1 MRKSTAPLLLFLTL
15 SHSLF
20 AATDVPTVQ
29 TPLAN
34 TSVPMNTGIPATD
47 LTTTFTVPGVTNAI
61 VQMQMAWGTANKGTV
76 NIQMAPASAP
86 NTVTNFLNYVN
97 AGKYTNTVVHRS
109 AVQQAGVSNITIIQ
123 GGSFQ
128 SPAFGTVPTNPPINL
143 EYSLLNT
150 KGTIAMAR
158 ETGPNTATSG
168 WFFNV
173 IDNTTAFAPGVNSP
187 DGYAAFGHVIGTGMT
202 VVEAISALP
211 TYDASVLNPDF
222 TNMPLAGY
230 TNPPGYVNANA
241 VRVTSASVVPLFP
254 TTLAVNVVASSTTSN
269 IVTVSN
275 PPAGF
280 QVGAA
285 FLGTK
290 VTAIAG
296 NQVTLLN
303 NADRSI
309 SVQTSVSASKAGET
323 SVVNFSLAVNN
334 PALVTASLAG
344 SSLNLSVKSN
354 RGGFADIAVNAT
366 DTNGN
371 TAQSK
376 FRLSVAGGLI
386 ATSVT
391 GDANNDGITDFVFQ
405 NGAGQLFEWFLD
417 GTGTTINFATGAGL
431 KPGSKFLYGGGL
443 GDWRL
448 AARADVNNDGIPD
461 LIFQNS
467 IGQIYRWLLDG
478 SGNPINFATG
488 TGLKPGSGFLYGG
501 GLGDWRIV
509 AVADINGD
517 GIPDL
522 VFQNSAG
529 QIYRWLLDGSGNAI
543 NFTTGTG
550 LKPGSGYL
558 YGSGLGGWRVVAV
571 ADINGDGFPDLVY
584 QNSVG
589 QIYRWH
595 LDGTGNT
602 INYSTGAGL
611 KPGSGFLY
619 GSGLGG
625 WRIVAVADING
636 DGIPDLVFQNSAG
649 HIYKWY
655 LDGTGNTISF
665 ATSSGLKPGY
675 GYLYPSALGDWR
687 IR

>member
-1 MRKSTAPLLLFLTL
+1 MRKSTAPLVLFLTL

-29 TPLAN
+29 TPLADI
-34 TSVPMNTGIPATD
+34 SVPLNTGIPATD
-47 LTTTFTVPGVTNAI
+47 LATIFTVPGVTNAI

-97 AGKYTNTVVHRS
+97 AGTYTNTVVHRS
-109 AVQQAGVSNITIIQ
+109 IVGTPPAGFSIIQ
-123 GGSFQ
+123 GGEFQ
-128 SPAFGTVPTNPPINL
+128 WPAFGTVATNAPINM
-143 EYSLLNT
+143 EFSLANT
-150 KGTIAMAR
+150 RGTIAMAR
-158 ETGPNTATSG
+158 TSALNSATSG

-173 IDNTTAFAPGVNSP
+173 IDNTGVFNS
-187 DGYAAFGHVIGTGMT
+187 GNQYAAFGTVIGSGMT
-202 VVEAISALP
+202 VVDAVNALP
-211 TYDASVLNPDF
+211 TYDATSLNAAF
-222 TNMPLAGY
+222 TNYPLSGY
-230 TNPPGYVNANA
+230 TNPPGYVNANS
-241 VRVTSASVVPLFP
+241 VRVTNALVVPLFP
-254 TTLAVNVVASSTTSN
+254 STLVVDVTSSSTTSN

-323 SVVNFSLAVNN
+323 SVVSFSLAVNN

-550 LKPGSGYL
+550 LKPGSGFL
-558 YGSGLGGWRVVAV
+558 YGGGLGDWRVVA
-571 ADINGDGFPDLVY
+571 
-584 QNSVG
+584 
-589 QIYRWH
+589 
-595 LDGTGNT
+595 T
-602 INYSTGAGL
+602 
-611 KPGSGFLY
+611 
-619 GSGLGG
+619 
-625 WRIVAVADING
+625 ADING

-649 HIYKWY
+649 QIYNWL
-655 LDGTGNTISF
+655 LDGSGNAINFTTGT
-665 ATSSGLKPGY
+665 GLKPGSGFLY
-675 GYLYPSALGDWR
+675 GGGLGDWR

>member
-1 MRKSTAPLLLFLTL
+1 MRKSTAPLVLFLTL

-20 AATDVPTVQ
+20 AAADVPTVQ
-29 TPLAN
+29 TPLADI
-34 TSVPMNTGIPATD
+34 SVPLNTGIPATD
-47 LTTTFTVPGVTNAI
+47 LATIFTVPGVTNAI

-97 AGKYTNTVVHRS
+97 AGTYTNTVVHRS
-109 AVQQAGVSNITIIQ
+109 IVGTPPAGFSIIQ
-123 GGSFQ
+123 GGEFQ
-128 SPAFGTVPTNPPINL
+128 WPAFGTVATNAPINM
-143 EYSLLNT
+143 EFSLANT
-150 KGTIAMAR
+150 RGTIAMAR
-158 ETGPNTATSG
+158 TSALNSATSG

-173 IDNTTAFAPGVNSP
+173 IDNTGVFNS
-187 DGYAAFGHVIGTGMT
+187 GNQYAAFGTVIGSGMT
-202 VVEAISALP
+202 VVDAVNALP
-211 TYDASVLNPDF
+211 TYNATSLNAAF
-222 TNMPLAGY
+222 TNYPLSGY
-230 TNPPGYVNANA
+230 TSPPGYVNANA
-241 VRVTSASVVPLFP
+241 VRVTNASVVPLFP
-254 TTLAVNVVASSTTSN
+254 TTLVVDVTSSSTTSN

-309 SVQTSVSASKAGET
+309 GVQTSVSASKAGET
-323 SVVNFSLAVNN
+323 SVVSFSLAVNN

-448 AARADVNNDGIPD
+448 AARAEVNNDGIPD

-501 GLGDWRIV
+501 GLGDWRI
-509 AVADINGD
+509 
-517 GIPDL
+517 
-522 VFQNSAG
+522 
-529 QIYRWLLDGSGNAI
+529 R
-543 NFTTGTG
+543 
-550 LKPGSGYL
+550 
-558 YGSGLGGWRVVAV
+558 
-571 ADINGDGFPDLVY
+571 
-584 QNSVG
+584 
-589 QIYRWH
+589 
-595 LDGTGNT
+595 
-602 INYSTGAGL
+602 
-611 KPGSGFLY
+611 
-619 GSGLGG
+619 
-625 WRIVAVADING
+625 
-636 DGIPDLVFQNSAG
+636 
-649 HIYKWY
+649 
-655 LDGTGNTISF
+655 
-665 ATSSGLKPGY
+665 
-675 GYLYPSALGDWR
+675 
-687 IR
+687 

>member
-1 MRKSTAPLLLFLTL
+1 MRKSTAPLVLFLTL

-20 AATDVPTVQ
+20 AAADVPTVQ
-29 TPLAN
+29 TPLADI
-34 TSVPMNTGIPATD
+34 SVPLNTGIPATD
-47 LTTTFTVPGVTNAI
+47 LATIFTVPGVTNAI

-97 AGKYTNTVVHRS
+97 AGTYTNTVVHRS
-109 AVQQAGVSNITIIQ
+109 IVGTPPAGFSIIQ
-123 GGSFQ
+123 GGEFQ
-128 SPAFGTVPTNPPINL
+128 WPAFGTVATNAPINM
-143 EYSLLNT
+143 EFSLANT
-150 KGTIAMAR
+150 RGTIAMAR
-158 ETGPNTATSG
+158 TSALNSATSG

-173 IDNTTAFAPGVNSP
+173 IDNTGVFNS
-187 DGYAAFGHVIGTGMT
+187 GNQYAAFGTVIGSGMT
-202 VVEAISALP
+202 VVDAVNALP
-211 TYDASVLNPDF
+211 TYNATSLNAAF
-222 TNMPLAGY
+222 TNYPLSGY
-230 TNPPGYVNANA
+230 TSPPGYVNANA
-241 VRVTSASVVPLFP
+241 VRVTNASVVPLFP
-254 TTLAVNVVASSTTSN
+254 TTLVVDVTSSSTTSN

-309 SVQTSVSASKAGET
+309 GVQTSVSASKAGET
-323 SVVNFSLAVNN
+323 SVVSFSLAVNN

-376 FRLSVAGGLI
+376 FCLSVAGGLI

-417 GTGTTINFATGAGL
+417 GTGTTINYATGAGL
-431 KPGSKFLYGGGL
+431 KPGSKLLYGAGLGGL
-443 GDWRL
+443 RL
-448 AARADVNNDGIPD
+448 VARADVNNDGIPD

-467 IGQIYRWLLDG
+467 TGQIY
-478 SGNPINFATG
+478 
-488 TGLKPGSGFLYGG
+488 K
-501 GLGDWRIV
+501 
-509 AVADINGD
+509 
-517 GIPDL
+517 
-522 VFQNSAG
+522 
-529 QIYRWLLDGSGNAI
+529 WLLDGSGNAI
-543 NFTTGTG
+543 DFATSSG

-558 YGSGLGGWRVVAV
+558 YGSSLGGWRVVAV

>member
-97 AGKYTNTVVHRS
+97 AGTYTNTVVHRS
-109 AVQQAGVSNITIIQ
+109 IVGTPPAGFSIIQ
-123 GGSFQ
+123 GGEFQ
-128 SPAFGTVPTNPPINL
+128 WPAFGTVATNAPINM
-143 EYSLLNT
+143 EFSLANT
-150 KGTIAMAR
+150 RGTIAMAR
-158 ETGPNTATSG
+158 TSALNSATSG

-173 IDNTTAFAPGVNSP
+173 IDNTGVFNS
-187 DGYAAFGHVIGTGMT
+187 GNQYAAFGTVIGSGMT
-202 VVEAISALP
+202 VVDAVNALP
-211 TYDASVLNPDF
+211 TYNATSLNAAF
-222 TNMPLAGY
+222 TNYPLSGY
-230 TNPPGYVNANA
+230 TNPPGYVNANS
-241 VRVTSASVVPLFP
+241 VRVTNALVVPLFP
-254 TTLAVNVVASSTTSN
+254 STLVVDVTSSSTTSN

-323 SVVNFSLAVNN
+323 SVVSFSLAVNN

-550 LKPGSGYL
+550 LKPGSGFL
-558 YGSGLGGWRVVAV
+558 YGGGLGDWRVVA
-571 ADINGDGFPDLVY
+571 
-584 QNSVG
+584 
-589 QIYRWH
+589 
-595 LDGTGNT
+595 T
-602 INYSTGAGL
+602 
-611 KPGSGFLY
+611 
-619 GSGLGG
+619 
-625 WRIVAVADING
+625 ADING

-649 HIYKWY
+649 QIYKWL
-655 LDGTGNTISF
+655 LDGSGNAINFTTGT
-665 ATSSGLKPGY
+665 GLKPGSGFLY
-675 GYLYPSALGDWR
+675 GGGLGDWR

>member
-97 AGKYTNTVVHRS
+97 AGTYTNTVVHRS
-109 AVQQAGVSNITIIQ
+109 IVGTPPAGFSIIQ
-123 GGSFQ
+123 GGEFQ
-128 SPAFGTVPTNPPINL
+128 WPAFGTVATNAPINM
-143 EYSLLNT
+143 EFSLANT
-150 KGTIAMAR
+150 RGTIAMAR
-158 ETGPNTATSG
+158 TSALNSATSG

-173 IDNTTAFAPGVNSP
+173 IDNTGVFNS
-187 DGYAAFGHVIGTGMT
+187 GNQYAAFGTVIGSGMT
-202 VVEAISALP
+202 VVDAVNALP
-211 TYDASVLNPDF
+211 TYNA
-222 TNMPLAGY
+222 MPLSGY
-230 TNPPGYVNANA
+230 TSPPGYVNANS
-241 VRVTSASVVPLFP
+241 VRVTNASVVPLFP
-254 TTLAVNVVASSTTSN
+254 TTLVVDVTSSSTTSN

-323 SVVNFSLAVNN
+323 SVVSFALANNN

-344 SSLNLSVKSN
+344 SSLNLSLKNN

-366 DTNGN
+366 DSNGN

-417 GTGTTINFATGAGL
+417 GTGTTINYATGAGL

-448 AARADVNNDGIPD
+448 AARADMNNDGIPD

-467 IGQIYRWLLDG
+467 AGQLYKWLLDG
-478 SGNPINFATG
+478 SGNAINFATG
-488 TGLKPGSGFLYGG
+488 SGLKPGSGFLYTAGLGDWRVVAVADINGDGFPDLIFQNSAGQLYKWLLDGSGNAINFATGSGLKPGSGFLYGG
-501 GLGDWRIV
+501 GLSDWRVV

-529 QIYRWLLDGSGNAI
+529 QIYKWI
-543 NFTTGTG
+543 
-550 LKPGSGYL
+550 
-558 YGSGLGGWRVVAV
+558 
-571 ADINGDGFPDLVY
+571 
-584 QNSVG
+584 
-589 QIYRWH
+589 

-602 INYSTGAGL
+602 INFSTGTGI
-611 KPGSGFLY
+611 KPGYGYLY
-619 GSGLGG
+619 TGGLGD
-625 WRIVAVADING
+625 WRILAVADING
-636 DGIPDLVFQNSAG
+636 DGIPDLIFQNTAG
-649 HIYKWY
+649 QIYRWH
-655 LDGTGNTISF
+655 LDGTGSTINYS
-665 ATSSGLKPGY
+665 TGVGLKPGS
-675 GYLYPSALGDWR
+675 GFLYSAALGDWR

>member
-97 AGKYTNTVVHRS
+97 AGTYTNTVVHRS
-109 AVQQAGVSNITIIQ
+109 IVGTPPAGFSIIQ
-123 GGSFQ
+123 GGEFQ
-128 SPAFGTVPTNPPINL
+128 WPAFGTVATNAPINM
-143 EYSLLNT
+143 EFSLANT
-150 KGTIAMAR
+150 RGTIAMAR
-158 ETGPNTATSG
+158 TSALNSATSG

-173 IDNTTAFAPGVNSP
+173 IDNTGVFNS
-187 DGYAAFGHVIGTGMT
+187 GNQYAAFGTVIGSGMT
-202 VVEAISALP
+202 VVDAVNALP
-211 TYDASVLNPDF
+211 TYDATSLNAAF
-222 TNMPLAGY
+222 TNYPLSGY
-230 TNPPGYVNANA
+230 TNPPGYVNANS
-241 VRVTSASVVPLFP
+241 VRVTNALVVPLFP
-254 TTLAVNVVASSTTSN
+254 STLVVDVTSSSTTSN

-323 SVVNFSLAVNN
+323 SVVSFSLAVNN

-550 LKPGSGYL
+550 LKPGSGFL
-558 YGSGLGGWRVVAV
+558 YGGGLGDWRVVA
-571 ADINGDGFPDLVY
+571 
-584 QNSVG
+584 
-589 QIYRWH
+589 
-595 LDGTGNT
+595 T
-602 INYSTGAGL
+602 
-611 KPGSGFLY
+611 
-619 GSGLGG
+619 
-625 WRIVAVADING
+625 ADING

-649 HIYKWY
+649 QIYKWL
-655 LDGTGNTISF
+655 LDGSGNAINFTTGT
-665 ATSSGLKPGY
+665 GLKPGSGFLY
-675 GYLYPSALGDWR
+675 GGGLGDWR

>member
-97 AGKYTNTVVHRS
+97 AGTYTNTVVHRS
-109 AVQQAGVSNITIIQ
+109 IVGTPPAGFSIIQ
-123 GGSFQ
+123 GGEFQ
-128 SPAFGTVPTNPPINL
+128 WPAFGTVATNAPINM
-143 EYSLLNT
+143 EFSLANT
-150 KGTIAMAR
+150 RGTIAMAR
-158 ETGPNTATSG
+158 TSALNSATSG

-173 IDNTTAFAPGVNSP
+173 IDNTGVFNS
-187 DGYAAFGHVIGTGMT
+187 GNQYAAFGTVIGSGMT
-202 VVEAISALP
+202 VVDAVNALP
-211 TYDASVLNPDF
+211 TYNATSLNAAF
-222 TNMPLAGY
+222 TNYPLSGY
-230 TNPPGYVNANA
+230 TSPPGYVNANS
-241 VRVTSASVVPLFP
+241 VRVTNASVVPLFP
-254 TTLAVNVVASSTTSN
+254 TTLVVDVTSSSTTSN

-323 SVVNFSLAVNN
+323 SVVSFALANNN

-344 SSLNLSVKSN
+344 SSLNLSLKNN
-354 RGGFADIAVNAT
+354 RGGFAYIAVNAT
-366 DTNGN
+366 DSNGN

-417 GTGTTINFATGAGL
+417 GTGTTINYATGAGL

-448 AARADVNNDGIPD
+448 AARADMNNDGIPD

-467 IGQIYRWLLDG
+467 AGQIYKWLLDG
-478 SGNPINFATG
+478 SGNAINFATG
-488 TGLKPGSGFLYGG
+488 SGLKPGSGFLYGG
-501 GLGDWRIV
+501 GLSDWRVV

-529 QIYRWLLDGSGNAI
+529 QIYKWI
-543 NFTTGTG
+543 
-550 LKPGSGYL
+550 
-558 YGSGLGGWRVVAV
+558 
-571 ADINGDGFPDLVY
+571 
-584 QNSVG
+584 
-589 QIYRWH
+589 

-602 INYSTGAGL
+602 INFSTGTGI
-611 KPGSGFLY
+611 KPGYGYLY
-619 GSGLGG
+619 TGGLGD
-625 WRIVAVADING
+625 WRILAVADING
-636 DGIPDLVFQNSAG
+636 DGIPDLIFQNTAG
-649 HIYKWY
+649 QIYRWH
-655 LDGTGNTISF
+655 LDGTGSTINYS
-665 ATSSGLKPGY
+665 TGVGLKPGS
-675 GYLYPSALGDWR
+675 GFLYSAALGDWR

>member
-97 AGKYTNTVVHRS
+97 AGTYTNTVVHRS
-109 AVQQAGVSNITIIQ
+109 IVGTPPAGFSIIQ
-123 GGSFQ
+123 GGEFQ
-128 SPAFGTVPTNPPINL
+128 WPAFGTVATNAPINM
-143 EYSLLNT
+143 EFSLANT
-150 KGTIAMAR
+150 RGTIAMAR
-158 ETGPNTATSG
+158 TSALNSATSG

-173 IDNTTAFAPGVNSP
+173 IDNTGVFNS
-187 DGYAAFGHVIGTGMT
+187 GNQYAAFGTVIGSGMT
-202 VVEAISALP
+202 VVDAVNALP
-211 TYDASVLNPDF
+211 TYNATSLNAAF
-222 TNMPLAGY
+222 TNYPLSGY
-230 TNPPGYVNANA
+230 TNPPGYVNANS
-241 VRVTSASVVPLFP
+241 VRVTNALVVPLFP
-254 TTLAVNVVASSTTSN
+254 STLVVDVTSSSTTSN

-323 SVVNFSLAVNN
+323 SVVSFSLAVNN
-334 PALVTASLAG
+334 PALVTASLGG
-344 SSLNLSVKSN
+344 SALNLTLRKD
-354 RGGFADIAVNAT
+354 RGGFADITVNAT
-366 DTNGN
+366 DSNGN

-376 FRLSVAGGLI
+376 FRVNVTGGLI
-386 ATSVT
+386 ATST
-391 GDANNDGITDFVFQ
+391 FGDVNNDGITDFVFQ

-417 GTGTTINFATGAGL
+417 GTGTTINYATGAGL

-448 AARADVNNDGIPD
+448 AARADMNNDGIPD

-467 IGQIYRWLLDG
+467 AGQLYKWLLDG
-478 SGNPINFATG
+478 SGNAINFATG
-488 TGLKPGSGFLYGG
+488 SGLKPGSGFLYTAGLGDWRVVAVADINGDGFPDLIFQNSAGQLYKWLLDGSGNAINFATGSGLKPGSGFLYGG
-501 GLGDWRIV
+501 GLSDWRVV

-529 QIYRWLLDGSGNAI
+529 QIYKWI
-543 NFTTGTG
+543 
-550 LKPGSGYL
+550 
-558 YGSGLGGWRVVAV
+558 
-571 ADINGDGFPDLVY
+571 
-584 QNSVG
+584 
-589 QIYRWH
+589 

-602 INYSTGAGL
+602 INFSTGTGI
-611 KPGSGFLY
+611 KPGYGYLY
-619 GSGLGG
+619 TGGLGD
-625 WRIVAVADING
+625 WRILAVADING
-636 DGIPDLVFQNSAG
+636 DGIPDLIFQNTAG
-649 HIYKWY
+649 QIYRWH
-655 LDGTGNTISF
+655 LDGTGTTINYS
-665 ATSSGLKPGY
+665 TGVGLKPGS
-675 GYLYPSALGDWR
+675 GFLYSAALGDWR

>member
-97 AGKYTNTVVHRS
+97 AGTYTNTVVHRS
-109 AVQQAGVSNITIIQ
+109 IVGTPPAGFSIIQ
-123 GGSFQ
+123 GGEFQ
-128 SPAFGTVPTNPPINL
+128 WPAFGTVATNAPINM
-143 EYSLLNT
+143 EFSLANT
-150 KGTIAMAR
+150 RGTIAMAR
-158 ETGPNTATSG
+158 TSALNSATSG

-173 IDNTTAFAPGVNSP
+173 IDNTGVFNS
-187 DGYAAFGHVIGTGMT
+187 GNQYAAFGTVIGSGMT
-202 VVEAISALP
+202 VVDAVNALP
-211 TYDASVLNPDF
+211 TYNATSLNAAF
-222 TNMPLAGY
+222 TNYPLSGY
-230 TNPPGYVNANA
+230 TNPPGYVNANS
-241 VRVTSASVVPLFP
+241 VRVTNASVVPLFP
-254 TTLAVNVVASSTTSN
+254 TTLVVDVTSSSTTSN

-275 PPAGF
+275 PPVGF

-323 SVVNFSLAVNN
+323 SVVSFALANNN

-344 SSLNLSVKSN
+344 SSLNLSLKNN

-366 DTNGN
+366 DSNGN

-386 ATSVT
+386 PTSVT

-417 GTGTTINFATGAGL
+417 GTGTTINYATGAGL

-467 IGQIYRWLLDG
+467 
-478 SGNPINFATG
+478 
-488 TGLKPGSGFLYGG
+488 
-501 GLGDWRIV
+501 
-509 AVADINGD
+509 
-517 GIPDL
+517 
-522 VFQNSAG
+522 AG
-529 QIYRWLLDGSGNAI
+529 QLYKWLLDGSGNAI
-543 NFTTGTG
+543 NFATGSG
-550 LKPGSGYL
+550 LKPGSGFL
-558 YGSGLGGWRVVAV
+558 YTAGLGDRRVVAV
-571 ADINGDGFPDLVY
+571 ADINGDGFPDLIF
-584 QNSVG
+584 QNSAG
-589 QIYRWH
+589 QLYKWL
-595 LDGTGNT
+595 LDGSGNAINFATG
-602 INYSTGAGL
+602 SGL

-619 GSGLGG
+619 GGGLSD
-625 WRIVAVADING
+625 WRVVAVADING
-636 DGIPDLVFQNSAG
+636 DGIPDLVSQNSAG
-649 HIYKWY
+649 QIYKWI
-655 LDGTGNTISF
+655 LDGTGNTINFS
-665 ATSSGLKPGY
+665 TGIGIKPGY
-675 GYLYPSALGDWR
+675 GYLYTGGLGDWRILAVADINGDGIPDLIFQNTAGQIYRWHLDGTGTTINYSTGVGLKPGSGFLYSAALGDWR

>member
-1 MRKSTAPLLLFLTL
+1 MRKSTAPLVLFLTL

-29 TPLAN
+29 TPLADI
-34 TSVPMNTGIPATD
+34 SVPLNTDIPATD
-47 LTTTFTVPGVTNAI
+47 LATIFTVPGVTNAI

-97 AGKYTNTVVHRS
+97 AGTYTNTVVHRS
-109 AVQQAGVSNITIIQ
+109 IVGTPPAEFSIIQ
-123 GGSFQ
+123 GGEFQ
-128 SPAFGTVPTNPPINL
+128 WPAFGTVATNAPINM
-143 EYSLLNT
+143 EFSLANT
-150 KGTIAMAR
+150 RGTIAMAR
-158 ETGPNTATSG
+158 TSALNSATSG

-173 IDNTTAFAPGVNSP
+173 IDNTGVFNS
-187 DGYAAFGHVIGTGMT
+187 GNQYAAFGTVIGSGMT
-202 VVEAISALP
+202 VVDAINALP
-211 TYDASVLNPDF
+211 TYNATSLNAAF
-222 TNMPLAGY
+222 TNYPLSGY
-230 TNPPGYVNANA
+230 TSPPGYVNANA
-241 VRVTSASVVPLFP
+241 VRVTNASVVPLFP
-254 TTLAVNVVASSTTSN
+254 TTLVVDVTSSSTTSN

-323 SVVNFSLAVNN
+323 SVVSFSLAVNN

-344 SSLNLSVKSN
+344 SSLNLSVKNN
-354 RGGFADIAVNAT
+354 RGGFAEIAVNAT

-391 GDANNDGITDFVFQ
+391 GDANNDGIADFVFQ

-417 GTGTTINFATGAGL
+417 GTGTTINYATGAGL
-431 KPGSKFLYGGGL
+431 KPGSKLLYGAGL
-443 GDWRL
+443 GGWRL
-448 AARADVNNDGIPD
+448 VARADVNNDGIPD

-467 IGQIYRWLLDG
+467 TGQIY
-478 SGNPINFATG
+478 
-488 TGLKPGSGFLYGG
+488 K
-501 GLGDWRIV
+501 
-509 AVADINGD
+509 
-517 GIPDL
+517 
-522 VFQNSAG
+522 
-529 QIYRWLLDGSGNAI
+529 WLLDGSGNAI
-543 NFTTGTG
+543 DFATGSG

-571 ADINGDGFPDLVY
+571 ADINGDGFPDLIF
-584 QNSVG
+584 QNSIGRLYKWFLDGSGNAINFATGSGLKPGSGFLYGGGLSDWRVVAVADINGDGIPDLVFQNSAG

-595 LDGTGNT
+595 LDGTGAT
-602 INYSTGAGL
+602 INFSTGTGL

-649 HIYKWY
+649 QIYKWY

-675 GYLYPSALGDWR
+675 GYLYPSGLGDWR

>member
-97 AGKYTNTVVHRS
+97 AGTYTNTVVHRS
-109 AVQQAGVSNITIIQ
+109 IVGTPPAGFSIIQ
-123 GGSFQ
+123 GGEFQ
-128 SPAFGTVPTNPPINL
+128 WPAFGTVATNAPINM
-143 EYSLLNT
+143 EFSLANT
-150 KGTIAMAR
+150 RGTIAMAR
-158 ETGPNTATSG
+158 TSALNSATSG

-173 IDNTTAFAPGVNSP
+173 IDNTGVFNS
-187 DGYAAFGHVIGTGMT
+187 GNQYAAFGTVIGSGMT
-202 VVEAISALP
+202 VVDAVNALP
-211 TYDASVLNPDF
+211 TYDATSLNAAF
-222 TNMPLAGY
+222 TNYPLSGY
-230 TNPPGYVNANA
+230 TNPPGYVNANS
-241 VRVTSASVVPLFP
+241 VRVTNALVVPLFP
-254 TTLAVNVVASSTTSN
+254 STLVVDVTSSSTTSN

-323 SVVNFSLAVNN
+323 SVVSFSLAVNN

-501 GLGDWRIV
+501 GLGDWRVV
-509 AVADINGD
+509 ATADINGD

-529 QIYRWLLDGSGNAI
+529 QIYKWLLDGSGNAI

-550 LKPGSGYL
+550 LKPGSGFL
-558 YGSGLGGWRVVAV
+558 YGGGLGDWRVVA
-571 ADINGDGFPDLVY
+571 
-584 QNSVG
+584 
-589 QIYRWH
+589 
-595 LDGTGNT
+595 T
-602 INYSTGAGL
+602 
-611 KPGSGFLY
+611 
-619 GSGLGG
+619 
-625 WRIVAVADING
+625 ADING

-649 HIYKWY
+649 QIYKWL
-655 LDGTGNTISF
+655 LDGSGNAINFTTGT
-665 ATSSGLKPGY
+665 GLKPGSGFLY
-675 GYLYPSALGDWR
+675 GGGLGDWR

>member
-1 MRKSTAPLLLFLTL
+1 MRKSTAPLVLFLTL

-20 AATDVPTVQ
+20 AAADVPTVQ
-29 TPLAN
+29 TPLADI
-34 TSVPMNTGIPATD
+34 SVPLNTGIPATD
-47 LTTTFTVPGVTNAI
+47 LATIFTVPGVTNAI

-97 AGKYTNTVVHRS
+97 AGTYTNTVVHRS
-109 AVQQAGVSNITIIQ
+109 IVGTPPAGFSIIQ
-123 GGSFQ
+123 GGEFQ
-128 SPAFGTVPTNPPINL
+128 WPAFGTVATNAPINM
-143 EYSLLNT
+143 EFSLANT
-150 KGTIAMAR
+150 RGTIAMAR
-158 ETGPNTATSG
+158 TSALNSATSG

-173 IDNTTAFAPGVNSP
+173 IDNTGVFNS
-187 DGYAAFGHVIGTGMT
+187 GNQYAAFGTVIGSGMT
-202 VVEAISALP
+202 VVDAVNALP
-211 TYDASVLNPDF
+211 TYDATSLNAAF
-222 TNMPLAGY
+222 TNYPLSGY
-230 TNPPGYVNANA
+230 TNPPGYVNANS
-241 VRVTSASVVPLFP
+241 VRVTNALVVPLFP
-254 TTLAVNVVASSTTSN
+254 STLVVDVTSSSTTSN

-323 SVVNFSLAVNN
+323 SVVSFSLAVNN

-550 LKPGSGYL
+550 LKPGSGFL
-558 YGSGLGGWRVVAV
+558 YGGGLGDWRVVA
-571 ADINGDGFPDLVY
+571 
-584 QNSVG
+584 
-589 QIYRWH
+589 
-595 LDGTGNT
+595 T
-602 INYSTGAGL
+602 
-611 KPGSGFLY
+611 
-619 GSGLGG
+619 
-625 WRIVAVADING
+625 ADING

-649 HIYKWY
+649 QIYKWL
-655 LDGTGNTISF
+655 LDGSGNAINFTTGT
-665 ATSSGLKPGY
+665 GLKPGSGFLY
-675 GYLYPSALGDWR
+675 GGGLGDWR

>member
-97 AGKYTNTVVHRS
+97 AGTYTNTVVHRS
-109 AVQQAGVSNITIIQ
+109 IVGTPPAGFSIIQ
-123 GGSFQ
+123 GGEFQ
-128 SPAFGTVPTNPPINL
+128 WPAFGTVATNAPINM
-143 EYSLLNT
+143 EFSLANT
-150 KGTIAMAR
+150 RGTIAMAR
-158 ETGPNTATSG
+158 TSALNSATSG

-173 IDNTTAFAPGVNSP
+173 IDNTGVFNS
-187 DGYAAFGHVIGTGMT
+187 GNQYAAFGTVIGSGMT
-202 VVEAISALP
+202 VVDAVNALP
-211 TYDASVLNPDF
+211 TYNATSLNAAF
-222 TNMPLAGY
+222 TNYPLSGY
-230 TNPPGYVNANA
+230 TSPPGYVNANS
-241 VRVTSASVVPLFP
+241 VRVTNASVVPLFP
-254 TTLAVNVVASSTTSN
+254 TTLVVDVTSSSTTSN

-275 PPAGF
+275 PPADF
-280 QVGAA
+280 QLGAA

-323 SVVNFSLAVNN
+323 SVVSFALANNN

-344 SSLNLSVKSN
+344 SSLNLSLKNN
-354 RGGFADIAVNAT
+354 RGGFAYIAVNAT
-366 DTNGN
+366 DSNGN

-417 GTGTTINFATGAGL
+417 GTGTTINYATGAGL

-448 AARADVNNDGIPD
+448 AARADMNNDGIPD

-467 IGQIYRWLLDG
+467 AGQLYKWLLDG
-478 SGNPINFATG
+478 SGNAINFATG
-488 TGLKPGSGFLYGG
+488 SGLKPGSGFLYTAGLGDWRVVAVADINGDGFPDLIFQNSAGQLYKWLLDGSGNAINFATGSGLKPGSGFLYGG
-501 GLGDWRIV
+501 GLSDWRVV

-529 QIYRWLLDGSGNAI
+529 QIYKWI
-543 NFTTGTG
+543 
-550 LKPGSGYL
+550 
-558 YGSGLGGWRVVAV
+558 
-571 ADINGDGFPDLVY
+571 
-584 QNSVG
+584 
-589 QIYRWH
+589 

-602 INYSTGAGL
+602 INFSTGTGI
-611 KPGSGFLY
+611 KPGYGYLY
-619 GSGLGG
+619 TGGLGD
-625 WRIVAVADING
+625 WRILAVADING
-636 DGIPDLVFQNSAG
+636 DGIPDLIFQNTAG
-649 HIYKWY
+649 QIYRWH
-655 LDGTGNTISF
+655 LDGTGSTINYS
-665 ATSSGLKPGY
+665 TGVGLKPGS
-675 GYLYPSALGDWR
+675 GFLYSAALGDWR

>member
-1 MRKSTAPLLLFLTL
+1 MRKSTAPLVLFLTL

-20 AATDVPTVQ
+20 AAADVPTVQ
-29 TPLAN
+29 TPLADI
-34 TSVPMNTGIPATD
+34 SVPLNTGIPATD
-47 LTTTFTVPGVTNAI
+47 LATIFTVPGVTNAI

-97 AGKYTNTVVHRS
+97 AGTYTNTVVHRS
-109 AVQQAGVSNITIIQ
+109 IVGTPPAGFSIIQ
-123 GGSFQ
+123 GGEFQ
-128 SPAFGTVPTNPPINL
+128 WPAFGTVATNAPINM
-143 EYSLLNT
+143 EFSLANT
-150 KGTIAMAR
+150 RGTIAMAR
-158 ETGPNTATSG
+158 TSALNSATSG

-173 IDNTTAFAPGVNSP
+173 IDNTGVFNS
-187 DGYAAFGHVIGTGMT
+187 GNQYAAFGTVIGSGMT
-202 VVEAISALP
+202 VVDAVNALP
-211 TYDASVLNPDF
+211 TYHATSLNAAF
-222 TNMPLAGY
+222 TNYPLSGY
-230 TNPPGYVNANA
+230 TSPPGYVNANA
-241 VRVTSASVVPLFP
+241 VRVTNASVVPLFP
-254 TTLAVNVVASSTTSN
+254 TTLVVDVTSSSTTSN

-309 SVQTSVSASKAGET
+309 GVQTSVSASKAGET
-323 SVVNFSLAVNN
+323 SVVSFSLAVNN

-501 GLGDWRIV
+501 GLGDWRVV
-509 AVADINGD
+509 ATADINGD

-529 QIYRWLLDGSGNAI
+529 QIYNWLLDGSGNAI

-550 LKPGSGYL
+550 LKPGSG
-558 YGSGLGGWRVVAV
+558 
-571 ADINGDGFPDLVY
+571 
-584 QNSVG
+584 
-589 QIYRWH
+589 
-595 LDGTGNT
+595 
-602 INYSTGAGL
+602 
-611 KPGSGFLY
+611 FLY
-619 GSGLGG
+619 GGG
-625 WRIVAVADING
+625 
-636 DGIPDLVFQNSAG
+636 
-649 HIYKWY
+649 
-655 LDGTGNTISF
+655 
-665 ATSSGLKPGY
+665 
-675 GYLYPSALGDWR
+675 LGDWR

>member
-47 LTTTFTVPGVTNAI
+47 LTTIFTVPGVTNAI

-97 AGKYTNTVVHRS
+97 AGTYTNTVVHRS
-109 AVQQAGVSNITIIQ
+109 IVGTPPAGFSIIQ
-123 GGSFQ
+123 GGEFQ
-128 SPAFGTVPTNPPINL
+128 WPAFGTVATNAPINM
-143 EYSLLNT
+143 EFSLANT
-150 KGTIAMAR
+150 RGTIAMAR
-158 ETGPNTATSG
+158 TSALNSATSG

-173 IDNTTAFAPGVNSP
+173 IDNTGVFNS
-187 DGYAAFGHVIGTGMT
+187 GNQYAAFGTVIGSGMT
-202 VVEAISALP
+202 VVDAVNALP
-211 TYDASVLNPDF
+211 TYNATSLNAAF
-222 TNMPLAGY
+222 TNYPLSGY
-230 TNPPGYVNANA
+230 TNPPGYVNANS
-241 VRVTSASVVPLFP
+241 VRVTNALVVPLFP
-254 TTLAVNVVASSTTSN
+254 STLVVDVTSSSTTSN

-323 SVVNFSLAVNN
+323 SVVNFSLAINN

-417 GTGTTINFATGAGL
+417 GSGTTINFATGAGL

-501 GLGDWRIV
+501 GLGDWRVV
-509 AVADINGD
+509 ATADINGD

-529 QIYRWLLDGSGNAI
+529 QIYKWLLDGSGNAI

-550 LKPGSGYL
+550 LKPGSG
-558 YGSGLGGWRVVAV
+558 
-571 ADINGDGFPDLVY
+571 
-584 QNSVG
+584 
-589 QIYRWH
+589 
-595 LDGTGNT
+595 
-602 INYSTGAGL
+602 
-611 KPGSGFLY
+611 FLY
-619 GSGLGG
+619 GGG
-625 WRIVAVADING
+625 
-636 DGIPDLVFQNSAG
+636 
-649 HIYKWY
+649 
-655 LDGTGNTISF
+655 
-665 ATSSGLKPGY
+665 
-675 GYLYPSALGDWR
+675 LGDWR

>member
-1 MRKSTAPLLLFLTL
+1 MRKSTAPLVLFLTL

-20 AATDVPTVQ
+20 AAADVPTVQ
-29 TPLAN
+29 TPLADI
-34 TSVPMNTGIPATD
+34 SVPLNTGIPATD
-47 LTTTFTVPGVTNAI
+47 LATIFTVRGVTNAI

-97 AGKYTNTVVHRS
+97 AGTYTNTVVHRS
-109 AVQQAGVSNITIIQ
+109 IVGTPPAGFSIIQ
-123 GGSFQ
+123 GGEFQ
-128 SPAFGTVPTNPPINL
+128 WPAFGTVATNAPINM
-143 EYSLLNT
+143 EFSLANT
-150 KGTIAMAR
+150 RGTIAMAR
-158 ETGPNTATSG
+158 TSALNSATSG

-173 IDNTTAFAPGVNSP
+173 IDNTGVFNS
-187 DGYAAFGHVIGTGMT
+187 GNQYAAFGTVIGSGMT
-202 VVEAISALP
+202 VVDAVNALP
-211 TYDASVLNPDF
+211 TYNATSLNAAF
-222 TNMPLAGY
+222 TNYPLSGY
-230 TNPPGYVNANA
+230 TSPPGYVNANA
-241 VRVTSASVVPLFP
+241 VRVTNASVVPLFP
-254 TTLAVNVVASSTTSN
+254 TTLVVDVTSSSTTSN

-309 SVQTSVSASKAGET
+309 GVQTSVSASKAGET
-323 SVVNFSLAVNN
+323 SVVSFSLAVNN

-417 GTGTTINFATGAGL
+417 GTGTTINYATGAGL
-431 KPGSKFLYGGGL
+431 KPGSKLLYGAGLGGL
-443 GDWRL
+443 RL
-448 AARADVNNDGIPD
+448 VARADVNNDGIPD

-467 IGQIYRWLLDG
+467 TGQIY
-478 SGNPINFATG
+478 
-488 TGLKPGSGFLYGG
+488 K
-501 GLGDWRIV
+501 
-509 AVADINGD
+509 
-517 GIPDL
+517 
-522 VFQNSAG
+522 
-529 QIYRWLLDGSGNAI
+529 WLLDGSGNAI
-543 NFTTGTG
+543 DFATSSG

-558 YGSGLGGWRVVAV
+558 YGSSLGGWRVVAV

>member
-97 AGKYTNTVVHRS
+97 AGTYTNTVVHRS
-109 AVQQAGVSNITIIQ
+109 IVGTPPAGFSIIQ
-123 GGSFQ
+123 GGEFQ
-128 SPAFGTVPTNPPINL
+128 WPAFGTVATNAPINM
-143 EYSLLNT
+143 EFSLANT
-150 KGTIAMAR
+150 RGTIAMAR
-158 ETGPNTATSG
+158 TSALNSATSG

-173 IDNTTAFAPGVNSP
+173 IDNTGVFNS
-187 DGYAAFGHVIGTGMT
+187 GNQYAAFGTVIGSGMT
-202 VVEAISALP
+202 VVDAVNALP
-211 TYDASVLNPDF
+211 TYHATSLNAAF
-222 TNMPLAGY
+222 TNYPLSGY
-230 TNPPGYVNANA
+230 TSPPGYVNANA
-241 VRVTSASVVPLFP
+241 VRVTNASVVPLFP
-254 TTLAVNVVASSTTSN
+254 TTLVVDVTSSSTTSN

-309 SVQTSVSASKAGET
+309 GVQTSVSASKAGET
-323 SVVNFSLAVNN
+323 SVVSFSLAVNN

-501 GLGDWRIV
+501 GLGDWRVV
-509 AVADINGD
+509 ATADINGD

-550 LKPGSGYL
+550 LKPGSG
-558 YGSGLGGWRVVAV
+558 
-571 ADINGDGFPDLVY
+571 
-584 QNSVG
+584 
-589 QIYRWH
+589 
-595 LDGTGNT
+595 
-602 INYSTGAGL
+602 
-611 KPGSGFLY
+611 FLY
-619 GSGLGG
+619 GGG
-625 WRIVAVADING
+625 
-636 DGIPDLVFQNSAG
+636 
-649 HIYKWY
+649 
-655 LDGTGNTISF
+655 
-665 ATSSGLKPGY
+665 
-675 GYLYPSALGDWR
+675 LGDWR

>member
-97 AGKYTNTVVHRS
+97 AGTYTNTVVHRS
-109 AVQQAGVSNITIIQ
+109 IVGTPPAGFSIIQ
-123 GGSFQ
+123 GGEFQ
-128 SPAFGTVPTNPPINL
+128 WPAFGTVATNAPINM
-143 EYSLLNT
+143 EFSLANT
-150 KGTIAMAR
+150 RGTIAMAR
-158 ETGPNTATSG
+158 TSALNSATSG

-173 IDNTTAFAPGVNSP
+173 IDNTGVFNS
-187 DGYAAFGHVIGTGMT
+187 GNQYAAFGTVIGSGMT
-202 VVEAISALP
+202 VVDAVNALP
-211 TYDASVLNPDF
+211 TYNA
-222 TNMPLAGY
+222 MPLSGY
-230 TNPPGYVNANA
+230 TSPPGYVNANS
-241 VRVTSASVVPLFP
+241 VRVTNASVVPLFP
-254 TTLAVNVVASSTTSN
+254 TTLVVDVTSSSTTSN

-275 PPAGF
+275 PPADF
-280 QVGAA
+280 QLGAA

-323 SVVNFSLAVNN
+323 SVVSFALANNN

-344 SSLNLSVKSN
+344 SSLNLSLKNN
-354 RGGFADIAVNAT
+354 RGGFAYIAVNAT
-366 DTNGN
+366 DSNGN

-417 GTGTTINFATGAGL
+417 GTGTTINYATGAGL

-448 AARADVNNDGIPD
+448 AARADMNNDGIPD

-467 IGQIYRWLLDG
+467 AGQLYKWLLDG
-478 SGNPINFATG
+478 SGNAINFATG
-488 TGLKPGSGFLYGG
+488 SGLKPGSGFLYTAGLGDWRVVAVADINGDGFPDLIFQNSAGQLYKWLLDGSGNAINFATGSGLKPGSGFLYGG
-501 GLGDWRIV
+501 GLSDWRVV

-529 QIYRWLLDGSGNAI
+529 QIYKWI
-543 NFTTGTG
+543 
-550 LKPGSGYL
+550 
-558 YGSGLGGWRVVAV
+558 
-571 ADINGDGFPDLVY
+571 
-584 QNSVG
+584 
-589 QIYRWH
+589 

-602 INYSTGAGL
+602 INFSTGTGI
-611 KPGSGFLY
+611 KPGYGYLY
-619 GSGLGG
+619 TGGLGD
-625 WRIVAVADING
+625 WRILAVADING
-636 DGIPDLVFQNSAG
+636 DGIPDLIFQNTAG
-649 HIYKWY
+649 QIYRWH
-655 LDGTGNTISF
+655 LDGTGSTINYS
-665 ATSSGLKPGY
+665 TGVGLKPGS
-675 GYLYPSALGDWR
+675 GFLYSAALGDWR

>member
-76 NIQMAPASAP
+76 NIQMAPTSAP

-97 AGKYTNTVVHRS
+97 AGTYTNTVVHRS
-109 AVQQAGVSNITIIQ
+109 IVGTPPAGFSIIQ
-123 GGSFQ
+123 GGEFQ
-128 SPAFGTVPTNPPINL
+128 WPAFGTVATNAPINM
-143 EYSLLNT
+143 EFSLANT
-150 KGTIAMAR
+150 RGTIAMAR
-158 ETGPNTATSG
+158 TSALNSATSG

-173 IDNTTAFAPGVNSP
+173 IDNTGVFNS
-187 DGYAAFGHVIGTGMT
+187 GNQYAAFGTVIGSGMT
-202 VVEAISALP
+202 VVDAVNALP
-211 TYDASVLNPDF
+211 TYNATSLNAAF
-222 TNMPLAGY
+222 TNYPLSGY
-230 TNPPGYVNANA
+230 TSPPGYVNANS
-241 VRVTSASVVPLFP
+241 VRVTNASVVPLFP
-254 TTLAVNVVASSTTSN
+254 TTLVVDVTSSSTTSN

-275 PPAGF
+275 PPADF
-280 QVGAA
+280 QLGAA

-323 SVVNFSLAVNN
+323 SVVSFALANNN

-344 SSLNLSVKSN
+344 SSLNLSLKNN
-354 RGGFADIAVNAT
+354 RGGFAYIAVNAT
-366 DTNGN
+366 DSNGN

-417 GTGTTINFATGAGL
+417 GTGTTINYATGAGL

-448 AARADVNNDGIPD
+448 AARADMNNDGIPD

-467 IGQIYRWLLDG
+467 AGQLYKWLLDG
-478 SGNPINFATG
+478 SGNAINFATG
-488 TGLKPGSGFLYGG
+488 SGLKPGSGFLYTAGLGDWRVVAVADINGDGFPDLIFQNSAGQLYKWLLDGSGNAINFATGSGLKPGSGFLYGG
-501 GLGDWRIV
+501 GLSDWRVV

-529 QIYRWLLDGSGNAI
+529 QIYKWI
-543 NFTTGTG
+543 
-550 LKPGSGYL
+550 
-558 YGSGLGGWRVVAV
+558 
-571 ADINGDGFPDLVY
+571 
-584 QNSVG
+584 
-589 QIYRWH
+589 

-602 INYSTGAGL
+602 INFSTGTGI
-611 KPGSGFLY
+611 KPGYGYLY
-619 GSGLGG
+619 TGGLGD
-625 WRIVAVADING
+625 WRILAVADING
-636 DGIPDLVFQNSAG
+636 DGIPDLIFQNTAG
-649 HIYKWY
+649 QIYRWH
-655 LDGTGNTISF
+655 LDGTGSTINYS
-665 ATSSGLKPGY
+665 TGVGLKPGS
-675 GYLYPSALGDWR
+675 GFLYSAALGDWR

>member
-1 MRKSTAPLLLFLTL
+1 MRKSTAPLVLFLTL

-20 AATDVPTVQ
+20 AAADVPTVQ
-29 TPLAN
+29 TPLADI
-34 TSVPMNTGIPATD
+34 SVPLNTGIPATD
-47 LTTTFTVPGVTNAI
+47 LATIFTVPGVTNAI

-97 AGKYTNTVVHRS
+97 AGTYTNTVVHRS
-109 AVQQAGVSNITIIQ
+109 IVGTPPAGFSIIQ
-123 GGSFQ
+123 GGEFQ
-128 SPAFGTVPTNPPINL
+128 WPAFGTVATNAPINM
-143 EYSLLNT
+143 EFSLANT
-150 KGTIAMAR
+150 RGTIAMAR
-158 ETGPNTATSG
+158 TSALNSATSG

-173 IDNTTAFAPGVNSP
+173 IDNTGVFNS
-187 DGYAAFGHVIGTGMT
+187 GNQYAAFGTVIGSGMT
-202 VVEAISALP
+202 VVDAVNALP
-211 TYDASVLNPDF
+211 TYNATSLNAAF
-222 TNMPLAGY
+222 TNYPLSGY
-230 TNPPGYVNANA
+230 TSPPGYVNANA
-241 VRVTSASVVPLFP
+241 VRVTNASVVPLFP
-254 TTLAVNVVASSTTSN
+254 TTLVVDVTSSSTTSN

-309 SVQTSVSASKAGET
+309 GVQTSVSASKAGET
-323 SVVNFSLAVNN
+323 SVVSFSLAVNN

-417 GTGTTINFATGAGL
+417 GTGTTINYATGAGL
-431 KPGSKFLYGGGL
+431 KPGSKLLYGAGL
-443 GDWRL
+443 GGWRL
-448 AARADVNNDGIPD
+448 VARADVNNDGIPD

-467 IGQIYRWLLDG
+467 TGQIY
-478 SGNPINFATG
+478 
-488 TGLKPGSGFLYGG
+488 K
-501 GLGDWRIV
+501 
-509 AVADINGD
+509 
-517 GIPDL
+517 
-522 VFQNSAG
+522 
-529 QIYRWLLDGSGNAI
+529 WLLDGSGNAME
-543 NFTTGTG
+543 FATSSG

>member
-97 AGKYTNTVVHRS
+97 AGTYTNTVVHRS
-109 AVQQAGVSNITIIQ
+109 IVGTPPAGFSIIQ
-123 GGSFQ
+123 GGEFQ
-128 SPAFGTVPTNPPINL
+128 WPAFGTVATNAPINM
-143 EYSLLNT
+143 EFSLANT
-150 KGTIAMAR
+150 RGTIAMAR
-158 ETGPNTATSG
+158 TSALNSATSG

-173 IDNTTAFAPGVNSP
+173 IDNTGVFNS
-187 DGYAAFGHVIGTGMT
+187 GNQYAAFGTVIGSGMT
-202 VVEAISALP
+202 VVDAVNALP
-211 TYDASVLNPDF
+211 TYDATSLNAAF
-222 TNMPLAGY
+222 TNYPLSGY
-230 TNPPGYVNANA
+230 TNPPGYVNANS
-241 VRVTSASVVPLFP
+241 VRVTNALVVPLFP
-254 TTLAVNVVASSTTSN
+254 STLVVDVTSSSTTSN

-323 SVVNFSLAVNN
+323 SVVNFSLAINN

-550 LKPGSGYL
+550 LKPGSGFL
-558 YGSGLGGWRVVAV
+558 YGGGLGDWRVVA
-571 ADINGDGFPDLVY
+571 
-584 QNSVG
+584 
-589 QIYRWH
+589 
-595 LDGTGNT
+595 T
-602 INYSTGAGL
+602 
-611 KPGSGFLY
+611 
-619 GSGLGG
+619 
-625 WRIVAVADING
+625 ADING

-649 HIYKWY
+649 QIYKWL
-655 LDGTGNTISF
+655 LDGSGNAINFTTGT
-665 ATSSGLKPGY
+665 GLKPGSGFLY
-675 GYLYPSALGDWR
+675 GGGLGDWR

>member
-97 AGKYTNTVVHRS
+97 AGTYTNTVVHRS
-109 AVQQAGVSNITIIQ
+109 IVGTPPAGFSIIQ
-123 GGSFQ
+123 GGEFQ
-128 SPAFGTVPTNPPINL
+128 WSAFGTVATNAPINM
-143 EYSLLNT
+143 EFSLANT
-150 KGTIAMAR
+150 RGTIAMAR
-158 ETGPNTATSG
+158 TSALNSATSG

-173 IDNTTAFAPGVNSP
+173 IDNTGVFNS
-187 DGYAAFGHVIGTGMT
+187 GNQYAAFGTVIGSGMT
-202 VVEAISALP
+202 VVDAVSALP
-211 TYDASVLNPDF
+211 TYNATSLNAAF
-222 TNMPLAGY
+222 TNYPLSGY
-230 TNPPGYVNANA
+230 TSPPGYVNANS
-241 VRVTSASVVPLFP
+241 VRVTNASVVPLFP
-254 TTLAVNVVASSTTSN
+254 TTLVVDVTSSSTTSN

-296 NQVTLLN
+296 NQITLLN

-309 SVQTSVSASKAGET
+309 SVQTSVSTSKAGET
-323 SVVNFSLAVNN
+323 SVVSFALANNN

-344 SSLNLSVKSN
+344 SSLNLSLKNN

-366 DTNGN
+366 DSNGN

-417 GTGTTINFATGAGL
+417 GTGTTINYATGAGL

-448 AARADVNNDGIPD
+448 AARADMNNDGIPD

-467 IGQIYRWLLDG
+467 AGQLYKWLLDG
-478 SGNPINFATG
+478 SGNAINFATG
-488 TGLKPGSGFLYGG
+488 SGLKPGSGFLYTAGLGDWRVVAVADINGDGFPDLIFQNSAGQLYKWLLDGSGNAINFATGSGLKPGSGFLYGG
-501 GLGDWRIV
+501 GLSDWRVV

-529 QIYRWLLDGSGNAI
+529 QIYKWI
-543 NFTTGTG
+543 
-550 LKPGSGYL
+550 
-558 YGSGLGGWRVVAV
+558 
-571 ADINGDGFPDLVY
+571 
-584 QNSVG
+584 
-589 QIYRWH
+589 

-602 INYSTGAGL
+602 INFSTGTGI
-611 KPGSGFLY
+611 KPGYGYLY
-619 GSGLGG
+619 TGGLGD
-625 WRIVAVADING
+625 WRILAVADING
-636 DGIPDLVFQNSAG
+636 DGIPDLIFQNTAG
-649 HIYKWY
+649 QIYRWH
-655 LDGTGNTISF
+655 LDGTGTTINYS
-665 ATSSGLKPGY
+665 TGVGLKPGS
-675 GYLYPSALGDWR
+675 GFLYSAALGDWR

>member
-97 AGKYTNTVVHRS
+97 AGTYTNTVVHRS
-109 AVQQAGVSNITIIQ
+109 IVGTPPAGFSIIQ
-123 GGSFQ
+123 GGEFQ
-128 SPAFGTVPTNPPINL
+128 WPAFGTVATNAPINM
-143 EYSLLNT
+143 EFSLANT
-150 KGTIAMAR
+150 RGTIAMAR
-158 ETGPNTATSG
+158 TSALNSATSG

-173 IDNTTAFAPGVNSP
+173 IDNTGVFNS
-187 DGYAAFGHVIGTGMT
+187 GNQYAAFGTVIGSGMT
-202 VVEAISALP
+202 VVDAVNALP
-211 TYDASVLNPDF
+211 TYNATSLNAAF
-222 TNMPLAGY
+222 TNYPLSGY
-230 TNPPGYVNANA
+230 TNPPGYVNANS
-241 VRVTSASVVPLFP
+241 VRVTNALVVPLFP
-254 TTLAVNVVASSTTSN
+254 STLVVDVTSSSTTSN

-323 SVVNFSLAVNN
+323 SVVNFSLAINN

-417 GTGTTINFATGAGL
+417 GSGTTINFATGAGL

-550 LKPGSGYL
+550 LKPGSGFL
-558 YGSGLGGWRVVAV
+558 YGGGLGDWRVVA
-571 ADINGDGFPDLVY
+571 
-584 QNSVG
+584 
-589 QIYRWH
+589 
-595 LDGTGNT
+595 T
-602 INYSTGAGL
+602 
-611 KPGSGFLY
+611 
-619 GSGLGG
+619 
-625 WRIVAVADING
+625 ADING

-649 HIYKWY
+649 QIYNWL
-655 LDGTGNTISF
+655 LDGSGNAINFTTGT
-665 ATSSGLKPGY
+665 GLKPGSGFLY
-675 GYLYPSALGDWR
+675 GGGLGDWRVVATADINGDGIPDLVFQNSAGQIYKWLLDGSGNAINFTTGTGLKPGSGFLYGGGLGDWR

>member
-97 AGKYTNTVVHRS
+97 AGTYTNTVVHRS
-109 AVQQAGVSNITIIQ
+109 IVGTPPAGFSIIQ
-123 GGSFQ
+123 GGEFQ
-128 SPAFGTVPTNPPINL
+128 WSAFGTVATNAPINM
-143 EYSLLNT
+143 EFSLANT
-150 KGTIAMAR
+150 RGTIAMAR
-158 ETGPNTATSG
+158 TSALNSATSG

-173 IDNTTAFAPGVNSP
+173 IDNTGVFNS
-187 DGYAAFGHVIGTGMT
+187 GNQYAAFGTVIGSGMT
-202 VVEAISALP
+202 VVDAVNALP
-211 TYDASVLNPDF
+211 TYNATSLNAAF
-222 TNMPLAGY
+222 TDYPLSGY
-230 TNPPGYVNANA
+230 TSPPGYVNANS
-241 VRVTSASVVPLFP
+241 VRVTNASVVPLFP
-254 TTLAVNVVASSTTSN
+254 TTLVVDVTSSSTTSN

-275 PPAGF
+275 PPADF
-280 QVGAA
+280 QLGAA

-323 SVVNFSLAVNN
+323 SVVSFALANNN

-344 SSLNLSVKSN
+344 SSLNLSLKNN

-366 DTNGN
+366 DSNGN

-386 ATSVT
+386 PTSVT

-417 GTGTTINFATGAGL
+417 GTGTTINYATGAGL

-467 IGQIYRWLLDG
+467 AGQLYKWLLDG
-478 SGNPINFATG
+478 SGNAINFATG
-488 TGLKPGSGFLYGG
+488 SGLKPGSGFLYTAGLGDWRVVAVADINGDGFPDLIFQNSAGQLYKWLLDGSGNAINFATGSGLKPGSGFLYGG
-501 GLGDWRIV
+501 GLSDWRVV

-529 QIYRWLLDGSGNAI
+529 QIYKWI
-543 NFTTGTG
+543 
-550 LKPGSGYL
+550 
-558 YGSGLGGWRVVAV
+558 
-571 ADINGDGFPDLVY
+571 
-584 QNSVG
+584 
-589 QIYRWH
+589 

-602 INYSTGAGL
+602 INFSTGTGI
-611 KPGSGFLY
+611 KPGYGYLY
-619 GSGLGG
+619 TGGLGD
-625 WRIVAVADING
+625 WRILAVADING
-636 DGIPDLVFQNSAG
+636 DGIPDLIFQNTAG
-649 HIYKWY
+649 QIYRWH
-655 LDGTGNTISF
+655 LDGTGSTINYS
-665 ATSSGLKPGY
+665 TGVGLKPGS
-675 GYLYPSALGDWR
+675 GFLYSAALGDWR

>member
-97 AGKYTNTVVHRS
+97 AGTYTNTVVHRS
-109 AVQQAGVSNITIIQ
+109 IVGTPPAGFSIIQ
-123 GGSFQ
+123 GGEFQ
-128 SPAFGTVPTNPPINL
+128 WPAFGTVATNAPINM
-143 EYSLLNT
+143 EFSLANT
-150 KGTIAMAR
+150 RGTIAMAR
-158 ETGPNTATSG
+158 TSALNSATSG

-173 IDNTTAFAPGVNSP
+173 IDNTGVFNS
-187 DGYAAFGHVIGTGMT
+187 GNQYAAFGTVIGSGMT
-202 VVEAISALP
+202 VVDAVNALP
-211 TYDASVLNPDF
+211 TYNATSLNAAF
-222 TNMPLAGY
+222 TTYPLSGY
-230 TNPPGYVNANA
+230 TNPPGYVNANS
-241 VRVTSASVVPLFP
+241 VRVTNALVVPLFP
-254 TTLAVNVVASSTTSN
+254 STLVVDVTSSSTTSN

-323 SVVNFSLAVNN
+323 SVVSFSLAVNN
-334 PALVTASLAG
+334 PALVTASLGG
-344 SSLNLSVKSN
+344 SALNLTLRKD
-354 RGGFADIAVNAT
+354 RGGFADITVNAT
-366 DTNGN
+366 DSNGN

-376 FRLSVAGGLI
+376 FRVNVTGGLI
-386 ATSVT
+386 ATST
-391 GDANNDGITDFVFQ
+391 FGDVNNDGITDFVFQ

-417 GTGTTINFATGAGL
+417 GTGTTINYATGAGL
-431 KPGSKFLYGGGL
+431 KPGSKLLYGAGL
-443 GDWRL
+443 GGWRL
-448 AARADVNNDGIPD
+448 VARADVNNDGIPD

-467 IGQIYRWLLDG
+467 TGQIY
-478 SGNPINFATG
+478 
-488 TGLKPGSGFLYGG
+488 K
-501 GLGDWRIV
+501 
-509 AVADINGD
+509 
-517 GIPDL
+517 
-522 VFQNSAG
+522 
-529 QIYRWLLDGSGNAI
+529 WLLDGSGNAI
-543 NFTTGTG
+543 DFATGSG

-571 ADINGDGFPDLVY
+571 ADINGDGFPDLIF
-584 QNSVG
+584 QNSIGQLYKWLLDGSGNAINFATGSGLKPSSGFLYGGGLSDWRVVAVADINGDGIPDLVFQNSAG

-595 LDGTGNT
+595 LDGTGAT
-602 INYSTGAGL
+602 INFSTGTGL

-649 HIYKWY
+649 QIYKWY

-675 GYLYPSALGDWR
+675 GYLYPSGLGDWR

>member
-97 AGKYTNTVVHRS
+97 AGTYTNTVVHRS
-109 AVQQAGVSNITIIQ
+109 IVGTPPAGFSIIQ
-123 GGSFQ
+123 GGEFQ
-128 SPAFGTVPTNPPINL
+128 WSAFGTVATNAPINM
-143 EYSLLNT
+143 EFSLANT
-150 KGTIAMAR
+150 RGTIAMAR
-158 ETGPNTATSG
+158 TSALNSATSG

-173 IDNTTAFAPGVNSP
+173 IDNTGVFNS
-187 DGYAAFGHVIGTGMT
+187 GNQYAAFGTVIGSGMT
-202 VVEAISALP
+202 VVDAVSALP
-211 TYDASVLNPDF
+211 TYNATSLNAAF
-222 TNMPLAGY
+222 TNYPLSGY
-230 TNPPGYVNANA
+230 TSPPGYVNANS
-241 VRVTSASVVPLFP
+241 VRVTNASVVPLFP
-254 TTLAVNVVASSTTSN
+254 TTLVVDVTSSSTTSN

-323 SVVNFSLAVNN
+323 SVVSFALANNN

-344 SSLNLSVKSN
+344 SSLNLSLKNN

-366 DTNGN
+366 DSNGN

-417 GTGTTINFATGAGL
+417 GTGTTINYATGAGL

-467 IGQIYRWLLDG
+467 AGQLYKWLLDG
-478 SGNPINFATG
+478 SGNAINFATG
-488 TGLKPGSGFLYGG
+488 SGLKPGSGFLYTAGLGDWRVVAVADINGDGFPDLIFQNSAGQLYKWLLDGSGNAINFATGSGLKPGSGFLYGG
-501 GLGDWRIV
+501 GLSDWRVV

-529 QIYRWLLDGSGNAI
+529 QIYKWI
-543 NFTTGTG
+543 
-550 LKPGSGYL
+550 
-558 YGSGLGGWRVVAV
+558 
-571 ADINGDGFPDLVY
+571 
-584 QNSVG
+584 
-589 QIYRWH
+589 

-602 INYSTGAGL
+602 INFSTGTGI
-611 KPGSGFLY
+611 KPGYGYLY
-619 GSGLGG
+619 TGGLGD
-625 WRIVAVADING
+625 WRILAVADING
-636 DGIPDLVFQNSAG
+636 DGIPDLIFQNTAG
-649 HIYKWY
+649 QIYRWH
-655 LDGTGNTISF
+655 LDGTGSTINYS
-665 ATSSGLKPGY
+665 TGVGLKPGS
-675 GYLYPSALGDWR
+675 GFLYSAALGDWR

>member
-1 MRKSTAPLLLFLTL
+1 MI
-15 SHSLF
+15 
-20 AATDVPTVQ
+20 D
-29 TPLAN
+29 
-34 TSVPMNTGIPATD
+34 NTGVFNSGNQYA
-47 LTTTFTVPGVTNAI
+47 
-61 VQMQMAWGTANKGTV
+61 
-76 NIQMAPASAP
+76 
-86 NTVTNFLNYVN
+86 
-97 AGKYTNTVVHRS
+97 
-109 AVQQAGVSNITIIQ
+109 
-123 GGSFQ
+123 
-128 SPAFGTVPTNPPINL
+128 AFGTV
-143 EYSLLNT
+143 
-150 KGTIAMAR
+150 
-158 ETGPNTATSG
+158 
-168 WFFNV
+168 
-173 IDNTTAFAPGVNSP
+173 
-187 DGYAAFGHVIGTGMT
+187 IGSGMT
-202 VVEAISALP
+202 VVDAVNALP
-211 TYDASVLNPDF
+211 TYNATSLNAAF
-222 TNMPLAGY
+222 TNYPLSGY
-230 TNPPGYVNANA
+230 TNPPGYVNANS
-241 VRVTSASVVPLFP
+241 VRVTNALVVPLFP
-254 TTLAVNVVASSTTSN
+254 STLVVDVTSSSTTSN

-323 SVVNFSLAVNN
+323 SVVSFALANNN

-344 SSLNLSVKSN
+344 SSLNLSLKNN
-354 RGGFADIAVNAT
+354 RGGFAYIAVNAT
-366 DTNGN
+366 DSNGN

-417 GTGTTINFATGAGL
+417 GTGTTINYATGAGL

-448 AARADVNNDGIPD
+448 AARADMNNDGIPD

-467 IGQIYRWLLDG
+467 AGQLYKWLLDG
-478 SGNPINFATG
+478 SGNAINFATG
-488 TGLKPGSGFLYGG
+488 SGLKPGSGFLYTAGLGDWRVVAVADINGDGFPDLIFQNSAGQLYKWLLDGSGNAINFATGSGLKPGSGFLYGG
-501 GLGDWRIV
+501 GLSDWRVV

-529 QIYRWLLDGSGNAI
+529 QIYKWI
-543 NFTTGTG
+543 
-550 LKPGSGYL
+550 
-558 YGSGLGGWRVVAV
+558 
-571 ADINGDGFPDLVY
+571 
-584 QNSVG
+584 
-589 QIYRWH
+589 

-602 INYSTGAGL
+602 INFSTGTGI
-611 KPGSGFLY
+611 KPGYGYLY
-619 GSGLGG
+619 TGGLGD
-625 WRIVAVADING
+625 WRILAVADING
-636 DGIPDLVFQNSAG
+636 DGIPDLIFQNTAG
-649 HIYKWY
+649 QIYRWH
-655 LDGTGNTISF
+655 LDGTGSTINYS
-665 ATSSGLKPGY
+665 TGVGLKPGS
-675 GYLYPSALGDWR
+675 GFLYSAALGDWR